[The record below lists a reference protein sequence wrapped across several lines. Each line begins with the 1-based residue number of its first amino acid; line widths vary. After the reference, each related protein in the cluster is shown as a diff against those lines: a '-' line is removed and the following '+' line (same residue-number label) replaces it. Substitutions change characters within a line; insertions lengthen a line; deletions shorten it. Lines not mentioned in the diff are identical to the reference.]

1 MTYKTLII
9 SVLNKKIFRG
19 YFNDKKIII
28 KFTTINS
35 FVIRYRRRKN
45 IQKKEAVILN
55 SHFVASHTDI
65 LEEIDK

>member
-9 SVLNKKIFRG
+9 SVLNKKIFKG

-45 IQKKEAVILN
+45 IQKKRL
-55 SHFVASHTDI
+55 
-65 LEEIDK
+65 